1 MYVHIEGM
9 YIYGSWC
16 MCILKGCLYMGAGV
30 CAY

>member
-1 MYVHIEGM
+1 MHIEDL

-16 MCILKGCLYMGAGV
+16 MCILKGCIYMGAGV

>member
-1 MYVHIEGM
+1 MHIEGM

-16 MCILKGCLYMGAGV
+16 MCILKGCIYMGAGV

>member
-1 MYVHIEGM
+1 MHIEGM

-16 MCILKGCLYMGAGV
+16 MCILKGCIYTGAGV